1 MKEDISYEAA
11 VKQLENIVAQLEN
24 DELGIDKMT
33 EQIKTAQKLL
43 KLCKDK
49 LTKAEK
55 EVDEIL
61 KDDKE

>member
-49 LTKAEK
+49 LTKAEN

-61 KDDKE
+61 KNDKE

>member
-24 DELGIDKMT
+24 DVLGIDKMT

>member
-33 EQIKTAQKLL
+33 EQYKNGTETA
-43 KLCKDK
+43 
-49 LTKAEK
+49 
-55 EVDEIL
+55 EIV
-61 KDDKE
+61 

>member
-1 MKEDISYEAA
+1 MTG
-11 VKQLENIVAQLEN
+11 KQLENIVAQLEN